1 MITPE
6 SSLSKRSQRLLS
18 EALKAGY
25 VRVITLVCIIL
36 GLPGVGKTLLKNL
49 LLSKPPVPPA
59 FRSSTP
65 CAEAPIRIEVRT
77 VSGTRVRNEQGK
89 WKEVDDNGMLDVV
102 ATMILSDQTKPLGPN
117 GSSGAQGTSKQ
128 KPRKNDNIII
138 PECQQLCVVKGRH
151 TQVAL
156 SRMRRFEYVKGG
168 GSIPE

>member
-36 GLPGVGKTLLKNL
+36 GLPGVGRTLLKNL

-59 FRSSTP
+59 LRSSTI

-89 WKEVDDNGMLDVV
+89 WKEVDDDRMLDVV
-102 ATMILSDQTKPLGPN
+102 ATMILSVEPDQTNL
-117 GSSGAQGTSKQ
+117 
-128 KPRKNDNIII
+128 
-138 PECQQLCVVKGRH
+138 
-151 TQVAL
+151 
-156 SRMRRFEYVKGG
+156 
-168 GSIPE
+168 